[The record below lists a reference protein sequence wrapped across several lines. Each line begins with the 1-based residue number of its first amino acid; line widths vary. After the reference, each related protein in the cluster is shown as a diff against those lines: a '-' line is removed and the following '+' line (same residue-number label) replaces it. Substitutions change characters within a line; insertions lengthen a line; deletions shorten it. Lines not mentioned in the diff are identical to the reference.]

1 MEVITPLLPFVAI
14 AILITIAV
22 PLSTA
27 TKIPIV
33 VTEILLGIIGQYLG
47 FIDSHNS
54 YITLVADIGLLFLM
68 FLCGLEVDLKS
79 FLSMGSKF
87 LYQAL
92 FYFISLYSLS
102 TIAVIT
108 LQLPLIFIAILPVMS
123 LGMIMALIRDYGK
136 NKPWLNLALKI
147 GVLGEVISISVLV
160 TLEGVYRYGF
170 NWRLGENLLILAI
183 FLICIV
189 GIFKLANILFW
200 WFPNLKLLLLPHDDS
215 NSQDLRFVFM
225 LLFIFILLTT
235 GLHLEKVLGAFIA
248 GVILSTYFKYKHTLP
263 QKLNDMGFG
272 FFVPFFFVYVGTTIH
287 IPSVLESPWILL
299 HALYLICGMLLI
311 RISASLLVFLRFF
324 KSIKNTLLFALSD
337 CMPLTFLVITSSM
350 GLKFGIISQSLYTSC
365 IFGAIFEGILFSVAI
380 KVIHTLWHKPTN
392 LKKDML

>member
-33 VTEILLGIIGQYLG
+33 VTEILLGIVGQYLG

-160 TLEGVYRYGF
+160 TLEGVYR
-170 NWRLGENLLILAI
+170 
-183 FLICIV
+183 
-189 GIFKLANILFW
+189 
-200 WFPNLKLLLLPHDDS
+200 
-215 NSQDLRFVFM
+215 
-225 LLFIFILLTT
+225 
-235 GLHLEKVLGAFIA
+235 
-248 GVILSTYFKYKHTLP
+248 
-263 QKLNDMGFG
+263 
-272 FFVPFFFVYVGTTIH
+272 
-287 IPSVLESPWILL
+287 
-299 HALYLICGMLLI
+299 
-311 RISASLLVFLRFF
+311 
-324 KSIKNTLLFALSD
+324 
-337 CMPLTFLVITSSM
+337 
-350 GLKFGIISQSLYTSC
+350 
-365 IFGAIFEGILFSVAI
+365 
-380 KVIHTLWHKPTN
+380 
-392 LKKDML
+392 